1 MPCQMDAEAKQ
12 LIDQEGLKNVLLH
25 FAASSD
31 FDAHFETISHM
42 LRLTP
47 AEARRCKAQRQM
59 QLDQD
64 PFDPK

>member
-1 MPCQMDAEAKQ
+1 MDAEAEQ
-12 LIDQEGLKNVLLH
+12 LIDQEGLKQALLE

-31 FDAHFETISHM
+31 FEAHFETIASM
-42 LRLTP
+42 LRLTLQ
-47 AEARRCKAQRQM
+47 EARRCKAQRQM